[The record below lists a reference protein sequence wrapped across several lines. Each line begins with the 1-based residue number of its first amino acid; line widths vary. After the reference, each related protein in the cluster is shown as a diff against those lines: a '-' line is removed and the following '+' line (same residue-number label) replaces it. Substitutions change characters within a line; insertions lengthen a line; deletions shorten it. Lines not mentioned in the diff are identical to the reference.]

1 MGVAGCLEGDHG
13 RRACLKMNPQ
23 QVGHKTTAL
32 SRKNGDAAP
41 VILIL
46 VIACLVL
53 AILILRTLEAAQL
66 TPEQIDLLPLWG
78 YNG

>member
-1 MGVAGCLEGDHG
+1 MQG
-13 RRACLKMNPQ
+13 CLKMNPR
-23 QVGHKTTAL
+23 QVGHATKTL
-32 SRKNGDAAP
+32 SSTNGNAAP

-53 AILILRTLEAAQL
+53 AISFLHTPEAAQL

>member
-1 MGVAGCLEGDHG
+1 M
-13 RRACLKMNPQ
+13 
-23 QVGHKTTAL
+23 
-32 SRKNGDAAP
+32 SKNGDAAP

-53 AILILRTLEAAQL
+53 AILFLHTPEAAQL

>member
-1 MGVAGCLEGDHG
+1 MQ
-13 RRACLKMNPQ
+13 ACLKMNPQ
-23 QVGHKTTAL
+23 QVGHKTKAL
-32 SRKNGDAAP
+32 LSKNGDAAP

-53 AILILRTLEAAQL
+53 AISFLHTPEAAQL

>member
-1 MGVAGCLEGDHG
+1 
-13 RRACLKMNPQ
+13 MNPQ
-23 QVGHKTTAL
+23 QVGHKKTAL
-32 SRKNGDAAP
+32 SRKHGDATS

-53 AILILRTLEAAQL
+53 ATLILRTPEAAQL

-78 YNG
+78 YSG

>member
-1 MGVAGCLEGDHG
+1 M
-13 RRACLKMNPQ
+13 KPQ
-23 QVGHKTTAL
+23 QVGHKTTEF
-32 SRKNGDAAP
+32 SSKNGDAAP

-53 AILILRTLEAAQL
+53 AILILRTPQAAQL

-78 YNG
+78 YSG

>member
-1 MGVAGCLEGDHG
+1 MTL
-13 RRACLKMNPQ
+13 Q
-23 QVGHKTTAL
+23 QVAHRTTAL
-32 SRKNGDAAP
+32 PRKHGDAAP

-53 AILILRTLEAAQL
+53 ATLILRTPEAAQL